1 MLTNEDASR
10 GDLEDKR
17 VCFLFPGVPG
27 SRLGLAAF
35 R

>member
-10 GDLEDKR
+10 GDFKDRR
-17 VCFLFPGVPG
+17 VCFLFPGVLG
-27 SRLGLAAF
+27 SKLGLGAF